1 MIVLSL
7 IHIEMYSIGL
17 AYQTFCDDITGSL
30 QNGKSADF
38 VILDRSIS
46 DTSLEDLDSLK
57 AESVY
62 FRGKKIF

>member
-1 MIVLSL
+1 M
-7 IHIEMYSIGL
+7 IEMYSIGP
-17 AYQTFCDDITGSL
+17 AYQTFFDDITGSL